1 MVASSALDSAATP
14 GLQEGEEVVL
24 PRRRYGQGVLSA
36 AVVVL
41 AGLLVWIIATNEN
54 FHWDVVRQY
63 LTAETILQGL
73 VRTLWLTAVA
83 MVVGVVLGV
92 PLAVMRRSENLLLK
106 TGAFSYVWFFR
117 GTPLLVQIIF
127 WFNLSS
133 LFPRIVIGIPNGPK
147 LLDATTNS
155 ILTPIL
161 AAILALGLNQA
172 AYTAEIVRSGL
183 LAVDHGQTEAAM
195 ALGMTRLQLLR
206 KVVLPQA
213 LRVIVPPMGS
223 ETISM
228 LKVTSLVSIISF
240 SELLYAA
247 QSIYA
252 NNYQVIPLLLV
263 ASIWYLVVVSVL
275 SVGQYYLER
284 HLGRGYGSVG
294 RAPVRRQDA

>member
-1 MVASSALDSAATP
+1 MVASSAIGSVESA
-14 GLQEGEEVVL
+14 GLEDGEEVVL

-36 AVVVL
+36 AVVALV
-41 AGLLVWIIATNEN
+41 GLLLWIIATNEN
-54 FHWDVVRQY
+54 FQWDVVRQY
-63 LTAETILQGL
+63 MTAETILQGL

-83 MVVGVVLGV
+83 MVVGVLLGV

-127 WFNLSS
+127 WFNLST
-133 LFPRIVIGIPNGPK
+133 LFPRIAVGIPNGPK
-147 LLDATTNS
+147 LLDVTTNS
-155 ILTPIL
+155 LLTPVV
-161 AAILALGLNQA
+161 AAIFALGLNQA

-183 LAVDHGQTEAAM
+183 LAVDHGQTEAGM
-195 ALGMTRLQLLR
+195 ALGMTKLQLLR
-206 KVVLPQA
+206 KIVLPQA

-263 ASIWYLVVVSVL
+263 ASIWYLVVVSML

-284 HLGRGYGSVG
+284 HLDRGYGAL
-294 RAPVRRQDA
+294 RRTPVRRQGS